1 MKTPIVFFLV
11 ISSLFLL
18 SCGKEEPD
26 TAASIEVLSSSLNG
40 SQLSL
45 PLVDIPRE
53 ANAEF
58 VFSTA
63 IDPTSFRSALSI
75 TGGNNPVDFSLAFSN
90 ANTKVTVSMVLA
102 FSTTYNL
109 VIAGNSK
116 VGAKGEILRNSIN
129 FSFTTAEDEI
139 IRSMNPCLTVGDC
152 LSSVELT
159 GSRGEGTFEFYAN
172 YPIYEEK
179 AEWENLTHALIVV
192 HGASHDPQNYYGYL
206 SNTFE
211 NQGISESTILIAPFF
226 RSTATGNS
234 NDFFWANTA
243 WRRGSESSNANKIS
257 SFEVVDKLIE
267 QLSDKSRFPVLE
279 KIIITGHSSGAA
291 FTHVYAGAS
300 KAHARFPE
308 IDFEYVVANS
318 QFFYYPSEQRV
329 NEATNQLYVPGGCP
343 AYMVWPLGYN
353 AIPPYLAG
361 VSAATYNAQFVSRK
375 ISYLI
380 GNGNQA
386 DPTLNTTD
394 CENTLQGSS
403 RFKRG
408 DNMFRYMELA
418 FQGTHQ
424 HKRYI
429 VNGIGHDGQGMYQSN
444 EFKDLLQQLIN

>member
-1 MKTPIVFFLV
+1 MNL
-11 ISSLFLL
+11 
-18 SCGKEEPD
+18 D
-26 TAASIEVLSSSLNG
+26 Y
-40 SQLSL
+40 
-45 PLVDIPRE
+45 
-53 ANAEF
+53 
-58 VFSTA
+58 
-63 IDPTSFRSALSI
+63 
-75 TGGNNPVDFSLAFSN
+75 
-90 ANTKVTVSMVLA
+90 
-102 FSTTYNL
+102 STTYVFRL
-109 VIAGNSK
+109 AGNSTI
-116 VGAKGEILRNSIN
+116 GAQGESLRSGLN
-129 FSFTTAEDEI
+129 FTFTTAEDEI
-139 IRSMNPCLTVGDC
+139 IRAMNPCLNVGDC
-152 LSSVELT
+152 LRSVALR
-159 GSRGEGTFEFYAN
+159 GSQGEGTFEFYAN

-192 HGASHDPQNYYGYL
+192 HGASHDPQNYYSYL

-211 NQGISESTILIAPFF
+211 NQGISENTILIAPFF
-226 RSTATGNS
+226 RSTATGNT

-243 WRRGSESSNANKIS
+243 WRRGSQSSNANKLS

-267 QLSDKSRFPVLE
+267 QLSDESRFPVLE

-300 KAHARFPE
+300 KAHNQFSDL
-308 IDFEYVVANS
+308 DFEYVVANS

-329 NEATNQLYVPGGCP
+329 NESTNQLYVPSGCP

-353 AIPPYLAG
+353 AIPPYLSG
-361 VSAATYNAQFVSRK
+361 VSATTFNTQFVSRK
-375 ISYLI
+375 INYLL

-418 FQGTHQ
+418 FSGNHQ
-424 HKRYI
+424 HKRFI

-444 EFKDLLQQLIN
+444 EFKDLLQQMIN